1 MSMRGRE
8 RSLTVLELVWSLDLP
23 WRKAVAVLSF
33 VVLTALCAKA
43 RIPLP
48 FTPVP
53 ITFQTFAVLLSG
65 LALGP
70 YLGLASTALYLAMG
84 LSGLPIFSMGGGLSY
99 LLGPTGGYLVGFLLA
114 SHVVGRLA
122 WRGWDRSYLRCLA
135 AMGIGELLI
144 YLPGL
149 LWLSRF
155 VPKGSLLAAG
165 LIPFIPGDLIKIGL
179 IALCMPTV
187 WRLTGKSG
195 EVDRG

>member
-1 MSMRGRE
+1 MRGRE
-8 RSLTVLELVWSLDLP
+8 RSLTVLELIWSLDLP

-33 VVLTALCAKA
+33 AVLTALCAKA